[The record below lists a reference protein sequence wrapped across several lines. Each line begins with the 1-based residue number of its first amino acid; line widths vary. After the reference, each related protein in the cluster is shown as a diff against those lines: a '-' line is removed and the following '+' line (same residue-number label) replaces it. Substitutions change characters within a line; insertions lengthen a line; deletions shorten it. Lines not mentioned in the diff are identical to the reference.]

1 MKICVLYRKISQSR
15 FKTLPNIKLTLKTCQ
30 RLLTFDQIWSHWQP
44 ICFLNMPFP
53 LFLRIM
59 QPSFCCK
66 SRQNQNLNNLIFETI
81 YNCRWYQLFRLWA
94 FAYRGMIEMYQIT
107 FANVCPWKFYLDWR
121 LLRIKQHLDIPSV
134 VGFLDLDRCIWKMSF
149 KATSSLGELSL
160 FVG

>member
-1 MKICVLYRKISQSR
+1 MVKFR
-15 FKTLPNIKLTLKTCQ
+15 
-30 RLLTFDQIWSHWQP
+30 QIWSHWQP

-134 VGFLDLDRCIWKMSF
+134 VGFLDLDRWFGRCHLRQRHRWGNCLYLWARLGFFIW
-149 KATSSLGELSL
+149 SLTTNLLTFGAILKKN
-160 FVG
+160 